1 MPCNRTGDN
10 RVRIFESSPEA
21 EFYRHA
27 AEFYFSRQIQPPH
40 LSVADYFLP
49 DSTDRHDLIGLQIVT
64 LGNTIQREIHR
75 LFSNDNYRDYLHL
88 HGLAVELTEAAAEY
102 VQTLMQSKLQP
113 PENGAS
119 STSISAKRYSFGYPC
134 CPDVAANRTIAALL
148 SAEKLGVSF
157 TEDDQIVPELSTA
170 AFVCFNPQADYFPI

>member
-1 MPCNRTGDN
+1 MKDTLLHPKAAFRLLPCNRTGDY
-10 RVRIFESSPEA
+10 RVRIFENGSQS
-21 EFYRHA
+21 
-27 AEFYFSRQIQPPH
+27 EFYFSRQRQPPY

-49 DSTDRHDLIGLQIVT
+49 DSAGTHDLIGLQIVT
-64 LGNTIQREIHR
+64 LGSAIQREIHR

-113 PENGAS
+113 PV
-119 STSISAKRYSFGYPC
+119 SAKRYSFGYPC
-134 CPDVAANRTIAALL
+134 CPDLTSNRTIAALL

-157 TEDDQIVPELSTA
+157 TEDDQMVPELSTA
-170 AFVCFNPQADYFPI
+170 A